1 MNAIND
7 DYSLLNKKVFNNRV
21 LNGNVVNKK
30 SLIHLLF
37 LTLLAL
43 FLVFFNN
50 DVFSQDS
57 SQSIEKTAST
67 LENIQKL
74 PSLSALQVTTGIDGS
89 QEYSVSIQIL
99 AIMTALSFIP
109 ALLLMTTSFTRIII
123 VFAILRQAL
132 GLQQSPSNQIL
143 IGMTLFLTLFIMA
156 PVFDQVNVQA
166 LQPYVNEEIN
176 SQEAIERT
184 IKPFHTFMMAQTR
197 ESDLKLFMDISN
209 TNGINTAEDVPM
221 TVLIPSFITSE
232 LKTAFQIGFIIF
244 IPFLVIDI
252 VVASVLMAM
261 GMMMLSPLIISL
273 PFKIMLFVLVDGWA
287 MLMGTL
293 AASYGVLQ

>member
-1 MNAIND
+1 MNIVCKCH
-7 DYSLLNKKVFNNRV
+7 SFFIKTVFIKR
-21 LNGNVVNKK
+21 
-30 SLIHLLF
+30 SLINVSC
-37 LTLLAL
+37 LAL
-43 FLVFFNN
+43 FFFFIVFF
-50 DVFSQDS
+50 SQTIFAQGPAES
-57 SQSIEKTAST
+57 TQNTASA

-74 PSLSALQVTTGIDGS
+74 PSLSALKVTTGTDGS

-109 ALLLMTTSFTRIII
+109 AILLMTTSFTRIII

-156 PVFDQVNVQA
+156 PVFERVNEQA
-166 LQPYVNEEIN
+166 LQPYINEEI
-176 SQEAIERT
+176 SSKEAIERS
-184 IKPFHTFMMAQTR
+184 IKPFHAFMMAQTR
-197 ESDLKLFMDISN
+197 ESDLKLFMDISD

-221 TVLIPSFITSE
+221 VVLIPSFITSE